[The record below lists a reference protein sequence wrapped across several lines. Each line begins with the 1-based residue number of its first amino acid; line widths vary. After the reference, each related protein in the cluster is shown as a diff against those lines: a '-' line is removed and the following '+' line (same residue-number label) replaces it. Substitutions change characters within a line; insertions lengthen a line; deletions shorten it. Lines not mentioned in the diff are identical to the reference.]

1 MIQELRRG
9 IFNKWNIVI
18 VIFIVTFMFLNA
30 YYSGWKTGLSA
41 MSASD
46 ILNLEDKIY
55 FAQYFGNTYIVWF
68 DAFYSM
74 SIFAPI
80 LLIIPYIFSY
90 REELNN
96 KFRYLMIARKGYN
109 KYILTKFISILISGL
124 VVVIFSEL
132 LFYCVTYFFTYDMT
146 NPELFENFVRY
157 RLDWFQSNPFG
168 YFVHILLLRYV
179 YYIAILVFGIGIT
192 SFIKSKIAI
201 IVTPFLT
208 ITILDVILP
217 KSYAPITMI
226 KPYSYDYFNY
236 VNFAILTF
244 ILLFVGISAFV
255 LNEKVVGVKG

>member
-55 FAQYFGNTYIVWF
+55 FAQYFGNTYKVWF
-68 DAFYSM
+68 DAYYSI
-74 SIFAPI
+74 SIFAP
-80 LLIIPYIFSY
+80 LLLVIPYILSY

-96 KFRYLMIARKGYN
+96 KFRYFMISRQGYN
-109 KYILTKFISILISGL
+109 KYIFKKFVAILFSGL
-124 VVVIFSEL
+124 VVVVISEL
-132 LFYCVTYFFTYDMT
+132 LFYCVTYFFTYAII
-146 NPELFENFVRY
+146 NHELFENFVRY
-157 RLDWFQSNPFG
+157 RLDWFKSDPFG
-168 YFVHILLLRYV
+168 YFVHILLLRYI
-179 YYIAILVFGIGIT
+179 YYAVLLIFSIGIT

-208 ITILDVILP
+208 ITILDVIIP
-217 KSYAPITMI
+217 KVYAPFSMI

-236 VNFAILTF
+236 INFGVVLIILF
-244 ILLFVGISAFV
+244 FVGICAFV
-255 LNEKVVGVKG
+255 VNEKVVRNRG